1 MDRLIFKTPWYFWC
15 FHFLCFSH
23 TFFLCPSPLPHLPPI
38 YPKRSI
44 PSVKSK
50 FADWCTLFISMK
62 IEVALLKA
70 ALILPLPLSIILM
83 IISLGPWACPDRLS
97 EQNTEIYS
105 CSKICQSAHKFCSEF
120 VFDAGLSL

>member
-1 MDRLIFKTPWYFWC
+1 MFLSLI
-15 FHFLCFSH
+15 LS
-23 TFFLCPSPLPHLPPI
+23 LSLSLSRSAPSPLPHLLPI

-70 ALILPLPLSIILM
+70 ALTLPLSL
-83 IISLGPWACPDRLS
+83 
-97 EQNTEIYS
+97 NYS
-105 CSKICQSAHKFCSEF
+105 HDNQSWP
-120 VFDAGLSL
+120 VGLSRLAL